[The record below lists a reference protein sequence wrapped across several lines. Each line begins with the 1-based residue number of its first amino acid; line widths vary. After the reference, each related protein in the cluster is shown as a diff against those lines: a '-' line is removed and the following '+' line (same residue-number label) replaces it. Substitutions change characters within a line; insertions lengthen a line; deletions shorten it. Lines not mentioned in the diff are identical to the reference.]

1 MSNDTDLIKQRLDIV
16 EVVQEYVPLK
26 KMGSNWKANC
36 PFHNEKSPS
45 FMVSQEKQIWHCFGC
60 DRGGDMFSFVQEI
73 EGVEFPDALRS
84 LATRAGVE
92 LQYSDPQTHNR
103 RTKLLTI
110 VERAQ
115 RYYQTTLQEHPE
127 AEIAR
132 QYLVSRGITENTQEQ
147 FGLGYSLDTWDALS
161 THLHALDFSDADVFA
176 AGLTI
181 KKDAGSGYYDRFRG
195 RVMIPLYDVGGQVV
209 GFTARTL
216 KADET
221 GGKYINSPQ
230 SDIYDKSAVIYGLH
244 KAKQAIKQLDA
255 SIIVEGNLDVIS
267 AHQAGFPNV
276 VAVSGT
282 ALTDNQVRLLKR
294 YSENM
299 LFAFDMDAAGIRA
312 AQRGIDIALQHSMN
326 IKVIQLPSQFKDP
339 DDCIQNDPQL
349 FKQSIRSAIHIIDFF
364 FKSITSDLDLRRV
377 EHKKKAVKN
386 LLPVLL
392 KITDSIEQAHY
403 IQKLADLV
411 QVEPS
416 LIQQALAKARSA
428 TRLVPTR
435 QPVNQ
440 PTTAQTPVPSYTR
453 PPADR
458 YAALSR
464 EVIAILLGLP
474 DQFKYCLDYLD
485 PAYLTDE
492 AAAELYKRMT
502 DYYNNNA
509 VFDESKYLEQYRDDT
524 AVIDMLHLLRADSI
538 PNADRQILQEQ
549 MISVIRELHKGYII
563 KRLRQLESQ
572 IKQAEQE
579 VDAAHTEQLLQEF
592 QMLTNQLTELS

>member
-16 EVVQEYVPLK
+16 EVVQEYIPLK

-73 EGVEFPDALRS
+73 EGVEFPDALRT

-92 LQYSDPQTHNR
+92 LQFNDPKTHNH
-103 RTKLLTI
+103 RTTLLNI
-110 VERAQ
+110 VEATQ
-115 RYYQTTLQEHPE
+115 RFYQSVLHNRPE

-132 QYLVSRGITENTQEQ
+132 QYLLARGITGTTQEQ
-147 FGLGYSLDTWDALS
+147 FGLGYSLDEWDALS
-161 THLHALDFSDADVFA
+161 KHLHEAGFAEADIFA
-176 AGLTI
+176 AGLSI
-181 KKDAGSGYYDRFRG
+181 KKDSAAGYYDRFRG

-216 KADET
+216 KVDET

-244 KAKQAIKQLDA
+244 KAKQAIKKLDA

-339 DDCIQNDPQL
+339 DDCIQKDPQL
-349 FKQSIRSAIHIIDFF
+349 FKQAIRDAIHIIDFF
-364 FKSITSDLDLRRV
+364 FASITSDLDLQRV

-392 KITDSIEQAHY
+392 KITDTIEQAHY

-411 QVEPS
+411 QVEP
-416 LIQQALAKARSA
+416 LIIQQALARAKSA
-428 TRLVPTR
+428 VRVPTAI
-435 QPVNQ
+435 QSAKDASDKNIHIK
-440 PTTAQTPVPSYTR
+440 
-453 PPADR
+453 PADR

-464 EVIAILLGLP
+464 EVIAIVLGLP

-492 AAAELYKRMT
+492 ASAELYKRMT

-509 VFDESKYLEQYRDDT
+509 VFDESKYLEQHRDD
-524 AVIDMLHLLRADSI
+524 AQFIDMLHLLRADSI
-538 PNADRQILQEQ
+538 PDADRQILQEQ

-572 IKQAEQE
+572 IKQAEQQA
-579 VDAAHTEQLLQEF
+579 DTTHTEQLLQEF

>member
-16 EVVQEYVPLK
+16 EVVQEYLPLK

-73 EGVEFPDALRS
+73 EGIEFPDALRT

-92 LQYSDPQTHNR
+92 LQFNDPKAHNR
-103 RTKLLTI
+103 RTVLLNI
-110 VERAQ
+110 VEAAQ
-115 RYYQTTLQEHPE
+115 RYYQAILHDRPE
-127 AEIAR
+127 AEVAR
-132 QYLVSRGITENTQEQ
+132 TYLLDRGITDVTQEQ
-147 FGLGYSLDTWDALS
+147 FGLGYSLDEWDALS
-161 THLHALDFSDADVFA
+161 RYLHGAGFAEADIFA
-176 AGLTI
+176 AGLSI
-181 KKDAGSGYYDRFRG
+181 KKDSASGYYDRFRG
-195 RVMIPLYDVGGQVV
+195 RIMIPLYDVAGQVV

-216 KADET
+216 RVDET

-244 KAKQAIKQLDA
+244 KAKQAIKKLDA

-326 IKVIQLPSQFKDP
+326 IKVIQLPNQFKDP
-339 DDCIQNDPQL
+339 DDCIQTDPQL
-349 FKQSIRSAIHIIDFF
+349 FKQAIRDAIHIIDFF
-364 FKSITSDLDLRRV
+364 FISITSDLDLQRV

-392 KITDSIEQAHY
+392 KITDTIEQAHY

-411 QVEPS
+411 QVEPAV
-416 LIQQALAKARSA
+416 IQQALVRAKSAARTPAYA
-428 TRLVPTR
+428 T
-435 QPVNQ
+435 
-440 PTTAQTPVPSYTR
+440 TPAVIKASPIQIK
-453 PPADR
+453 PADR

-464 EVIAILLGLP
+464 EVIAIVLGLP

-492 AAAELYKRMT
+492 ASAELYKRMT

-509 VFDESKYLEQYRDDT
+509 VFDESNYLEQHRDD
-524 AVIDMLHLLRADSI
+524 AQFIDMLHLLRADSI
-538 PNADRQILQEQ
+538 PDADRQILQEQ

-572 IKQAEQE
+572 IKQAEQQA
-579 VDAAHTEQLLQEF
+579 DAPHTEQLLQEF